1 MSRIIVRFTLTFFA
15 ICFCVGLCGPN
26 AFAQNQTTGKITGK
40 VQDFDTKQGIPGV
53 VVTITNLTKGTLD
66 RKRTNAEGIY
76 FFDFIETGDYR
87 LSATCDGA
95 PGCDSYERI
104 SESELPSFPVDL
116 RVNNRPMPPPLSLR
130 KRTTAPAV
138 SQPTATA
145 PQPAA
150 QSASIIRLV
159 NLDDAT
165 RSLGLNAKVI
175 SSLPLAGFRS
185 FDQLALLAP
194 GVAPPPQAVGNT
206 TGPGIGAGVGTS
218 GQFAVN
224 GLRSRA
230 NNFTVDGSDNNDED
244 IGVRRQGFTAL
255 IPQPIETVQQFNIA
269 TLLSR
274 PQYGRNLGGQVD
286 AVSHYGGKDFHGTVF
301 GFFTDRTL
309 KARDAFD
316 LTTQGAPAS
325 FDLKRC
331 PNGGQF
337 CDGGTPITLTSFPNG
352 VQTTTPIRRANPSG
366 GEDPFTR
373 GQFGGILSGPLS
385 RKQTFF
391 LASYERR
398 LLHSSRESNFAVPTV
413 AERGLFNSG
422 DRGLTV
428 KVNNRDIPV
437 FPVSA
442 KGDSF
447 FSLFPFANNPRG
459 PYGDNTYTQVLP
471 ADASGHIGSFRV
483 DQSFPLFKRQQSFA
497 ARYNTTDDNTML
509 PVTGEALFS
518 SMRAK
523 VRTQNMAFT
532 LSGSLSERT
541 SQTLRFSFGRT
552 RLDFAEVR
560 APYSDFLLPSKLR
573 PGGTD
578 IPFMLN
584 SRLYSNGVLP
594 GGLPG
599 YVLFGGEDSE
609 GDIRLGTGT
618 GPIGQVIVSGFSPLG
633 VDVYN
638 FPQSRADNT
647 FQIAETA
654 THSFLRHTVQGGA
667 DFRRVQINSG
677 LDRNF
682 RPVALFGGALDVSQ
696 RFGINN
702 VFLPNTNGLFR
713 GTDFAAAGA
722 TTGFLQTQAFVPDST
737 IGLRIWQGNVFAED
751 QIDLAP
757 NFKVTLGIRYELNSV
772 PHEVNN
778 RVENTFTSQPVRD
791 FIAAEKAQF
800 GVSGFENYLAGR
812 TTIFSPDRNNVAPHL
827 AFAWDPRR
835 DGKTAIRGGYGIYY
849 DQIPGA
855 VISQSRSV
863 FPSFLTINL
872 AGVRDPSAPTT
883 LIPFNPSR
891 QAVANTLN
899 TVNTTNT
906 QLGSS
911 ATQILLN
918 LTRLANQGN
927 ANSGRENFPGGPG
940 FVLPVADLA
949 TPYSQHWSL
958 TVEREVKT
966 GLLASLAYVG
976 TKGSHLLRF
985 ATPNLGVNAVPVI
998 TGGVVPGSEVNLTGF
1013 LVSPGA
1019 SVAQGSVFRRPY
1031 PLLGSFT
1038 SIESDS
1044 NSGYHSLQAEAS
1056 MRLSPSFK
1064 FTSAYTWSHAI
1075 DEVSDL
1081 FDLAGARTLPQN
1093 SFNRSAERGSANFDV
1108 RHRFA
1113 ESFVWDLPW
1122 LQQNKAIGGWQ
1133 LAGIVTVQTGQPFT
1147 VISSVD
1153 VNLDGNLTDRL
1164 NSLSGLSEVNSG
1176 SLRYQFPAT
1185 IEAQRALI
1193 AAAGVDGAVGRN
1205 TFRAPGVANVDMAA
1219 NKFFHFTE
1227 SQSLEFRTEVFNL
1240 FNHTHF
1246 GTPAHQ
1252 LFAPGLGR
1260 SVNTTVPA
1268 RTVQFALRYKF

>member
-1 MSRIIVRFTLTFFA
+1 MPRIIARFAITFFVL
-15 ICFCVGLCGPN
+15 CFCFAPV

-40 VQDFDTKQGIPGV
+40 VLDFDTKLGIPGA
-53 VVTITNLTKGTLD
+53 VVTIVNLTKGTQD
-66 RKRTNAEGIY
+66 RKRTNVEGIY

-87 LSATCDGA
+87 LSVTCDGA
-95 PGCDSYERI
+95 PGCDGYERI
-104 SESELPSFPVDL
+104 EQSELPSFPVDL
-116 RVNNRPMPPPLSLR
+116 RVNNRPMPPPLSMR
-130 KRTTAPAV
+130 KKQATTSVAQPAR
-138 SQPTATA
+138 AT
-145 PQPAA
+145 PQPAT

-165 RSLGLNAKVI
+165 RSLGFNGRVI

-185 FDQLALLAP
+185 FDQLALLAA
-194 GVAPPPQAVGNT
+194 GVTPPPQTVGNT
-206 TGPGIGAGVGTS
+206 VGPGIGAGVGTS

-224 GLRSRA
+224 GLRSRG

-286 AVSHYGGKDFHGTVF
+286 AVSNYGGKDFHGTVF
-301 GFFTDRTL
+301 GFFTDRRL

-316 LTTQGAPAS
+316 LTTQNAPAT

-331 PNGGQF
+331 PNGAQF

-352 VQTTTPIRRANPSG
+352 VQTTAAIRRANPVG

-373 GQFGGILSGPLS
+373 GQFGGVISGPLS

-398 LLHSSRESNFAVPTV
+398 LLNASRESNFAVPTV

-428 KVNNRDIPV
+428 KVNNRDV
-437 FPVSA
+437 SAFPVSA

-471 ADASGHIGSFRV
+471 ADARGHIGSFRV
-483 DQSFPLFKRQQSFA
+483 DQSFQLFKRQQTFA
-497 ARYNTTDDNTML
+497 ARYNTTDDNTTL

-518 SMRAK
+518 TMRAM
-523 VRTQNMAFT
+523 VRTQNLAFT
-532 LSGSLSERT
+532 FSGSLSERT
-541 SQTLRFSFGRT
+541 SQTLRFSYGRT
-552 RLDFAEVR
+552 RLNFAEVR
-560 APYSDFLLPSKLR
+560 APFSDFLLPSKLKS
-573 PGGTD
+573 GGKN
-578 IPFMLN
+578 IPFLLN
-584 SRLYSNGVLP
+584 SRLYANAAFP
-594 GGLPG
+594 GALPG
-599 YVLFGGEDSE
+599 YVQFGGDDAE
-609 GDIRLGTGT
+609 GDLALGTGT
-618 GPIGQVIVSGFSPLG
+618 GPVGQVIVSGYSPLG

-647 FQIAETA
+647 FQIAETVS
-654 THSFLRHTVQGGA
+654 HSFLKHTIQGGA
-667 DFRRVQINSG
+667 DFRRVQINSA

-682 RPVALFGGALDVSQ
+682 RPVALFSGALDVSQ

-702 VFLPNTNGLFR
+702 VFLPNTNGFFR
-713 GTDFAAAGA
+713 GADFAAAGA
-722 TTGFLQTQAFVPDST
+722 ATGFLQTQAFVPDST
-737 IGLRIWQGNVFAED
+737 IGLRIWQGNIFAED
-751 QIDLAP
+751 QFDLAP
-757 NFKVTLGIRYELNSV
+757 NFKVTVGIRYELNSV
-772 PHEVNN
+772 PREVNN
-778 RVENTFTSQPVRD
+778 RIENTFTSQAARD
-791 FIAAEKAQF
+791 FVAAEKSQF
-800 GVSGFENYLAGR
+800 GVSGFENFIAGR
-812 TTIFSPDRNNVAPHL
+812 TTIFRPDRNNVAPHL
-827 AFAWDPRR
+827 AFAWAPSR

-872 AGVRDPSAPTT
+872 AGVRDQRTPTT

-891 QAVANTLN
+891 LTVGNTLN
-899 TVNTTNT
+899 TVNTANA
-906 QLGSS
+906 QLGSN

-940 FVLPVADLA
+940 FVLPAADLA
-949 TPYSQHWSL
+949 TPYSQQWSL
-958 TVEREVKT
+958 TFEREVKT
-966 GLLASLAYVG
+966 GLLTSLAYVG
-976 TKGSHLLRF
+976 TRGSHLLRF

-998 TGGVVPGSEVNLTGF
+998 TGGQVPGSEVNLTGF
-1013 LVSPGA
+1013 LVSPGTG
-1019 SVAQGSVFRRPY
+1019 VAQGSVFRRPY
-1031 PLLGSFT
+1031 PLLGSIT
-1038 SIESDS
+1038 SIESDA
-1044 NSGYHSLQAEAS
+1044 NSTYHSLQAEAS
-1056 MRLSPSFK
+1056 MRLSPAFK

-1093 SFNRSAERGSANFDV
+1093 SLNRAADRGDANFDV

-1122 LQQNKAIGGWQ
+1122 LQRNKAIGGWQ
-1133 LAGIVTVQTGQPFT
+1133 LAGIVTLQTGQPFT
-1147 VISSVD
+1147 VTSSVD

-1164 NSLSGLSEVNSG
+1164 NSSSGLSAVNNG
-1176 SLRYQFPAT
+1176 SLRYQFPT
-1185 IEAQRALI
+1185 TVEGQRALI

-1205 TFRAPGVANVDMAA
+1205 TFRAPGVANVDLAA

-1227 SQSLEFRTEVFNL
+1227 TQSFEFRTEVFNL
-1240 FNHTHF
+1240 FNRTHF
-1246 GTPAHQ
+1246 GIPAHQ